1 MPKGGVEGG
10 ERAASLGS
18 NARRLPRHE
27 ERVEYIGVSLLF
39 SEKERLH
46 LHRMEGATMGGA
58 STRSQITLTHGLT
71 APSLFDLRR
80 QWLPQGTPSSLS
92 EPVFMERGKPRF
104 MTANTVGY
112 YQLHAMEAI
121 VKTLERLEVDQR
133 QLTLFGAHEQ

>member
-1 MPKGGVEGG
+1 MMPLASTMSQHPLPRGWESALYRPREGRSALLTVPPSVTWGKHPPCASCSLASCPWSDACGGRALVPKGGVGGG

-58 STRSQITLTHGLT
+58 STRSQITLT
-71 APSLFDLRR
+71 
-80 QWLPQGTPSSLS
+80 
-92 EPVFMERGKPRF
+92 
-104 MTANTVGY
+104 
-112 YQLHAMEAI
+112 
-121 VKTLERLEVDQR
+121 
-133 QLTLFGAHEQ
+133 